1 VPAYEDESEGTPADV
16 IEIARRHYERGRY
29 REAIRELRA
38 AIARAPA
45 NDPPAAAHAVLAL
58 CLRRAGEDQEAS
70 RELLRALAFAPRDPL
85 VNFIAGHIC
94 LECGDAERAE
104 EHFLTSLDVAP
115 KDDDYLRMLA
125 VCHSFRGRYADAL
138 EVARRGLEIN
148 PDSAGLWKVAGIC
161 EHGLGL
167 REESRRSLLT
177 AVRLDETEAE
187 AHHAL
192 GLQSLEADR
201 LDEAAAWFRRALKAN
216 PGLSASRRGLVW
228 TRFSQIVR
236 EESDRAEGAWPSVLT
251 AGIVGVVVVF
261 AVLIA
266 AEGLAGRSILGG
278 LAGLGAIAGAVA
290 VYYVSRFYIARRR
303 AAREIKSQESGMGN
317 KESGME

>member
-1 VPAYEDESEGTPADV
+1 VPSFDDEEDGRPADI

-38 AIARAPA
+38 AIARAAPD
-45 NDPPAAAHAVLAL
+45 DPLPAAHAVLAL
-58 CLRRAGEDQEAS
+58 CLRRSGEERDAG
-70 RELLRALAFAPRDPL
+70 RELVRALTLAPRDPF
-85 VNFIAGHIC
+85 VNFIAGHVC
-94 LECGDAERAE
+94 LECGDPARAE

-115 KDDDYLRMLA
+115 RDDDYLRMLA
-125 VCHSFRGRYADAL
+125 VCHSFRGQYADAL

-148 PDSAGLWKVAGIC
+148 PGSAGLWKVAGIC
-161 EHGLGL
+161 EHGLGM

-201 LDEAAAWFRRALKAN
+201 LDEAAGWFRRALKAN

-228 TRFSQIVR
+228 THFSQIVR
-236 EESDRAEGAWPSVLT
+236 DESDRAEGAWPAILT
-251 AGIVGVVVVF
+251 AGIVGVVLVF

-266 AEGLAGRSILGG
+266 AEALAGRSILGG
-278 LAGLGAIAGAVA
+278 VAGLGAIAGAVA
-290 VYYVSRFYIARRR
+290 AYYGSRFLIARRR
-303 AAREIKSQESGMGN
+303 ASRELKTPDPRKPESG
-317 KESGME
+317 K

>member
-1 VPAYEDESEGTPADV
+1 VPAFDDDEGAQPADA

-38 AIARAPA
+38 AIARAPSD
-45 NDPPAAAHAVLAL
+45 DPPAAAHAVLAL
-58 CLRRAGEDQEAS
+58 CLRRSGEEREAS
-70 RELLRALAFAPRDPL
+70 RELLRGLALAPRDPF
-85 VNFIAGHIC
+85 VNFIAGHVC
-94 LECGDAERAE
+94 LECGDPARAE

-115 KDDDYLRMLA
+115 RDDDYLRMLA
-125 VCHSFRGRYADAL
+125 TCHSFRGNYADAL

-148 PDSAGLWKVAGIC
+148 PGSAGLWKVAGIC
-161 EHGLGL
+161 EHGLGM

-177 AVRLDETEAE
+177 AVRLDDSEAE

-201 LDEAAAWFRRALKAN
+201 LDEAADWFRRALKAN

-236 EESDRAEGAWPSVLT
+236 EESDRAEGAWPAILT
-251 AGIVGVVVVF
+251 AGIVGVVLVF
-261 AVLIA
+261 AVVIA
-266 AEGLAGRSILGG
+266 AEALAGKSVLGG
-278 LAGLGAIAGAVA
+278 LVGLGAIAGAVVA
-290 VYYVSRFYIARRR
+290 YYGSRFLIAKRRTS
-303 AAREIKSQESGMGN
+303 RELNGPESGMKN
-317 KESGME
+317 RE

>member
-1 VPAYEDESEGTPADV
+1 VPAYEDDGEGTPADV

-29 REAIRELRA
+29 PEAIRELRA

-45 NDPPAAAHAVLAL
+45 DDPPVAAHAVLAL
-58 CLRRAGEDQEAS
+58 CLRRAGDSREAS
-70 RELLRALAFAPRDPL
+70 RELLHALAAGPRDPL

-104 EHFLTSLDVAP
+104 EHFLTALDVAP
-115 KDDDYLRMLA
+115 KDDDSMRMLA

-138 EVARRGLEIN
+138 EIARRGLEMN

-167 REESRRSLLT
+167 RDEARRSLLT
-177 AVRLDETEAE
+177 AIKLDDSEAE

-192 GLQSLEADR
+192 GLQCLEADR
-201 LDEAAAWFRRALKAN
+201 LDEAADWFRRALKAN
-216 PGLSASRRGLVW
+216 PTLAASRRGLVW

-236 EESDRAEGAWPSVLT
+236 EESERAEGAWPSVIT
-251 AGIVGVVVVF
+251 AGVVGVVIVF
-261 AVLIA
+261 VVLIA
-266 AEGLAGRSILGG
+266 AEALSGRSIWAG
-278 LAGLGAIAGAVA
+278 LLGLGAIGLAVVA
-290 VYYVSRFYIARRR
+290 YYASRFLMARRR
-303 AAREIKSQESGMGN
+303 ASREIQKDSSKLKAN
-317 KESGME
+317 S

>member
-1 VPAYEDESEGTPADV
+1 MPSFDDEEDGRPADI

-38 AIARAPA
+38 AIARAAPD
-45 NDPPAAAHAVLAL
+45 DPLPAAHAVLAL
-58 CLRRAGEDQEAS
+58 CLRRSGEEREAG
-70 RELLRALAFAPRDPL
+70 RELVRALTLAPRDPF
-85 VNFIAGHIC
+85 VNFIAGHVC
-94 LECGDAERAE
+94 LECGDPARAE

-115 KDDDYLRMLA
+115 RDDDYLRMLA
-125 VCHSFRGRYADAL
+125 VCHSFRGQYADAL

-148 PDSAGLWKVAGIC
+148 PGSAGLWKVAGIC
-161 EHGLGL
+161 EHGLGM

-201 LDEAAAWFRRALKAN
+201 LDEAAGWFRRALKAN

-228 TRFSQIVR
+228 THFSQIVR
-236 EESDRAEGAWPSVLT
+236 DESDRAEGAWPAILT
-251 AGIVGVVVVF
+251 AGIVGVVLVF

-266 AEGLAGRSILGG
+266 AEALAGRSILGG
-278 LAGLGAIAGAVA
+278 VAGLGAIAGAVA
-290 VYYVSRFYIARRR
+290 AYYGSRFLIARRR
-303 AAREIKSQESGMGN
+303 ASRELKTPDPRKPESG
-317 KESGME
+317 K

>member
-1 VPAYEDESEGTPADV
+1 MPAYEDDEEGRPADV

-38 AIARAPA
+38 AIARSASD
-45 NDPPAAAHAVLAL
+45 DPPAAAHAVLGL
-58 CLRRAGEDQEAS
+58 CLRRAGEEREAG
-70 RELLRALAFAPRDPL
+70 RELVRALSLAPRDPF
-85 VNFIAGHIC
+85 VNFIAGHVC
-94 LECGDAERAE
+94 LECGDPARAE

-148 PDSAGLWKVAGIC
+148 PGSAGLWKVAGIC
-161 EHGLGL
+161 EHGLGM

-177 AVRLDETEAE
+177 AVRLDDTEAE

-201 LDEAAAWFRRALKAN
+201 LDEAADWFRRALKAN

-236 EESDRAEGAWPSVLT
+236 EESERAEGAWPAILT
-251 AGIVGVVVVF
+251 AGIVGVVLVF

-266 AEGLAGRSILGG
+266 AEALAGRSILGG
-278 LAGLGAIAGAVA
+278 LAGLGAIAAAV
-290 VYYVSRFYIARRR
+290 VGYYGSRFLIARRR
-303 AAREIKSQESGMGN
+303 AARELGSPETKKPDPGA
-317 KESGME
+317 

>member
-1 VPAYEDESEGTPADV
+1 VPSYDDEEDGRPADI

-38 AIARAPA
+38 AIARAAPD
-45 NDPPAAAHAVLAL
+45 DPLPAAHAVLAL
-58 CLRRAGEDQEAS
+58 CLRRSGEEREAG
-70 RELLRALAFAPRDPL
+70 RELVRALTLAPRDPF
-85 VNFIAGHIC
+85 VNFIAGHVC
-94 LECGDAERAE
+94 LECGDPARAE

-115 KDDDYLRMLA
+115 RDDDYLRMLA
-125 VCHSFRGRYADAL
+125 VCHSFRGQYADAL

-148 PDSAGLWKVAGIC
+148 PGSAGLWKVAGIC
-161 EHGLGL
+161 EHGLGM

-201 LDEAAAWFRRALKAN
+201 LDEAAGWFRRALKAN

-228 TRFSQIVR
+228 THFSQIVR
-236 EESDRAEGAWPSVLT
+236 DESDRAEGAWPAILT
-251 AGIVGVVVVF
+251 AGIVGVVLVF

-266 AEGLAGRSILGG
+266 AEALAGRSILGG
-278 LAGLGAIAGAVA
+278 VAGLGAIAGAVA
-290 VYYVSRFYIARRR
+290 AYYGSRFLIARRR
-303 AAREIKSQESGMGN
+303 ASRELKTPDPRKPESG
-317 KESGME
+317 K

>member
-1 VPAYEDESEGTPADV
+1 MPAYEDEDDGRPADI

-29 REAIRELRA
+29 REAIRELRS
-38 AIARAPA
+38 AIARAPSD
-45 NDPPAAAHAVLAL
+45 DPPAAAHAVLAL
-58 CLRRAGEDQEAS
+58 CLRRSGEEREAG
-70 RELLRALAFAPRDPL
+70 RELLKGLALSPRDPF

-94 LECGDAERAE
+94 LECGDPVRAE

-115 KDDDYLRMLA
+115 RDDDYLRMLA
-125 VCHSFRGRYADAL
+125 VCHSFRGKYADAL

-161 EHGLGL
+161 EHGLGM
-167 REESRRSLLT
+167 REESRKSLLT

-201 LDEAAAWFRRALKAN
+201 LDEAADWFRRALKAN

-228 TRFSQIVR
+228 THFSQIVR
-236 EESDRAEGAWPSVLT
+236 EESDRAEGAWPSILT
-251 AGIVGVVVVF
+251 AGIVCVVLVF

-266 AEGLAGRSILGG
+266 AEALAGRSILGG
-278 LAGLGAIAGAVA
+278 VAGLAVIVGAVA
-290 VYYVSRFYIARRR
+290 AYYGSRFLIARRR
-303 AAREIKSQESGMGN
+303 ASRELKAPGD
-317 KESGME
+317 KP

>member
-1 VPAYEDESEGTPADV
+1 VPSFDDEEDGRPADI

-38 AIARAPA
+38 AIARAAPD
-45 NDPPAAAHAVLAL
+45 DPLPAAHAVLAL
-58 CLRRAGEDQEAS
+58 CLRRSGEEREAG
-70 RELLRALAFAPRDPL
+70 RELVRALTLAPRDPF
-85 VNFIAGHIC
+85 VNFIAGHVC
-94 LECGDAERAE
+94 LECGDPARAE

-115 KDDDYLRMLA
+115 RDDDYLRMLA
-125 VCHSFRGRYADAL
+125 VCHSFRGQYADAL

-148 PDSAGLWKVAGIC
+148 PGSAGLWKVAGIC
-161 EHGLGL
+161 EHGLGM

-201 LDEAAAWFRRALKAN
+201 LDEAAGWFRRALKAN

-228 TRFSQIVR
+228 THFSQIVR
-236 EESDRAEGAWPSVLT
+236 DESDRAEGAWPAILT
-251 AGIVGVVVVF
+251 AGIVGVVLVF

-266 AEGLAGRSILGG
+266 AEALAGRSILGG
-278 LAGLGAIAGAVA
+278 VAGLGAIAGAVA
-290 VYYVSRFYIARRR
+290 AYYGSRFLIARRR
-303 AAREIKSQESGMGN
+303 ASRELKTPDPRKPESG
-317 KESGME
+317 K

>member
-1 VPAYEDESEGTPADV
+1 VPAFDDDEASHPADA

-38 AIARAPA
+38 AIARAPSD
-45 NDPPAAAHAVLAL
+45 DPPAAAHAVLAL
-58 CLRRAGEDQEAS
+58 CLRRSGEEREAG
-70 RELLRALAFAPRDPL
+70 RELVRGLTLAPRDPF
-85 VNFIAGHIC
+85 VNFIAGHVC
-94 LECGDAERAE
+94 LECGDFERAE

-115 KDDDYLRMLA
+115 RDDDYLRMLA
-125 VCHSFRGRYADAL
+125 TCHSFRGRYADAL

-148 PDSAGLWKVAGIC
+148 PGSAGLWKVAGIC
-161 EHGLGL
+161 EHGLGM

-177 AVRLDETEAE
+177 AVRLDDSEAE

-201 LDEAAAWFRRALKAN
+201 LDEAADWFRRALKAN

-251 AGIVGVVVVF
+251 AAIVAV
-261 AVLIA
+261 VLIFSILVA
-266 AEGLAGRSILGG
+266 AEALAGRSVLGG
-278 LAGLGAIAGAVA
+278 MVGLGTIVGAVA
-290 VYYVSRFYIARRR
+290 AYYGSRFLIARRR
-303 AAREIKSQESGMGN
+303 ASREIKSQESGMRN
-317 KESGME
+317 KE

>member
-1 VPAYEDESEGTPADV
+1 MPSYDDEEDGRPADI

-38 AIARAPA
+38 AIARAAPD
-45 NDPPAAAHAVLAL
+45 DPLPAAHAVLAL
-58 CLRRAGEDQEAS
+58 CLRRSGEERDAG
-70 RELLRALAFAPRDPL
+70 RELVRALTLAPRDPF
-85 VNFIAGHIC
+85 VNFIAGHVC
-94 LECGDAERAE
+94 LECGDPARAE

-115 KDDDYLRMLA
+115 RDDDYLRMLA
-125 VCHSFRGRYADAL
+125 VCHSFRGQYADAL

-148 PDSAGLWKVAGIC
+148 PGSAGLWKVAGIC
-161 EHGLGL
+161 EHGLGM

-201 LDEAAAWFRRALKAN
+201 LDEAAGWFRRALKAN

-228 TRFSQIVR
+228 THFSQIVR
-236 EESDRAEGAWPSVLT
+236 DESDRAEGAWPAILT
-251 AGIVGVVVVF
+251 AGIVGVVLVF

-266 AEGLAGRSILGG
+266 AEALAGRSILGG
-278 LAGLGAIAGAVA
+278 VAGLGAIAGAVA
-290 VYYVSRFYIARRR
+290 AYYGSRFLIARRR
-303 AAREIKSQESGMGN
+303 ASRELKTPDPRKPESG
-317 KESGME
+317 K

>member
-1 VPAYEDESEGTPADV
+1 MPAYDDDEGARPADI

-45 NDPPAAAHAVLAL
+45 DDPPAAAHAVLAL
-58 CLRRAGEDQEAS
+58 CLRRCGEEREAG
-70 RELLRALAFAPRDPL
+70 RELVKGLALSPRDPF
-85 VNFIAGHIC
+85 VNFIAGHIS
-94 LECGDAERAE
+94 LECGDPARAE

-115 KDDDYLRMLA
+115 RDDDYLRMLA

-148 PDSAGLWKVAGIC
+148 PASAGLWKVAGIC
-161 EHGLGL
+161 EHGLGM
-167 REESRRSLLT
+167 REESRKSLLT

-201 LDEAAAWFRRALKAN
+201 LDEAADWFRRALKAN

-228 TRFSQIVR
+228 THFSRIVR
-236 EESDRAEGAWPSVLT
+236 DESDRAEGAWPAVLT
-251 AGIVGVVVVF
+251 AGIVAVVLVF
-261 AVLIA
+261 AILIA
-266 AEGLAGRSILGG
+266 AEALAGGSVLGG
-278 LAGLGAIAGAVA
+278 LAGLGAVAGAVA
-290 VYYVSRFYIARRR
+290 AYYGSRFIIARRR
-303 AAREIKSQESGMGN
+303 AAREIKNQDPGT
-317 KESGME
+317 

>member
-1 VPAYEDESEGTPADV
+1 MPSYDDEEDGRPADI

-38 AIARAPA
+38 AIARAAPD
-45 NDPPAAAHAVLAL
+45 DPLPAAHAVLAL
-58 CLRRAGEDQEAS
+58 CLRRSGEEREAG
-70 RELLRALAFAPRDPL
+70 RELVRALTLAPRDPF
-85 VNFIAGHIC
+85 VNFIAGHVC
-94 LECGDAERAE
+94 LECGDPARAE

-115 KDDDYLRMLA
+115 RDDDYLRMLA
-125 VCHSFRGRYADAL
+125 VCHSFRGQYADAL

-148 PDSAGLWKVAGIC
+148 PGSAGLWKVAGIC
-161 EHGLGL
+161 EHGLGM

-201 LDEAAAWFRRALKAN
+201 LDEAAGWFRRALKAN

-228 TRFSQIVR
+228 THFSQIVR
-236 EESDRAEGAWPSVLT
+236 DESDRAEGAWPAILT
-251 AGIVGVVVVF
+251 AGIVGVVLVF
-261 AVLIA
+261 AVLVA
-266 AEGLAGRSILGG
+266 AEALAGRSILGG
-278 LAGLGAIAGAVA
+278 VAGLGAIAGAVA
-290 VYYVSRFYIARRR
+290 AYYGSRFLIARRR
-303 AAREIKSQESGMGN
+303 ASRELKTPDPRKPESG
-317 KESGME
+317 K